1 MKKTICTFLM
11 LMCVLTTSCTKDNID
26 DLPYRIDIINEKW
39 IELGYGATDEIFFK
53 VYPADAVFNHDLS
66 SPDCQVR
73 LVVEN
78 HIGLAYQESEYY
90 RLTDVSKV
98 PDAEGIYVATIEDLK
113 TEKEYRETALI
124 YISNL
129 KKGRKERH
137 TVTHYAWGVVITQAP

>member
-1 MKKTICTFLM
+1 M

-26 DLPYRIDIINEKW
+26 DLPYRIDMISENR
-39 IELGYGATDEIFFK
+39 IELGYGATEEILFQ
-53 VYPADAVFNHDLS
+53 VHPADAVFNHDLS

-78 HIGLAYQESEYY
+78 HVGLAYQESEYY

-98 PDAEGIYVATIEDLK
+98 PDVEGVYVATIEDLK

-137 TVTHYAWGVVITQAP
+137 TVTHYAWGVLITQAP

>member
-1 MKKTICTFLM
+1 M

-26 DLPYRIDIINEKW
+26 DLPYRIEMISEKW
-39 IELGYGATDEIFFK
+39 IELGYGATEEILFQ
-53 VYPADAVFNHDLS
+53 VHPADAVFNHDLS

-78 HIGLAYQESEYY
+78 YVGLAYQESEYY

-98 PDAEGIYVATIEDLK
+98 PDVEGVYVATIEDLK

-137 TVTHYAWGVVITQAP
+137 TVTHYAWGVTITQAP

>member
-1 MKKTICTFLM
+1 M

-26 DLPYRIDIINEKW
+26 DLPYRIGMISEKW
-39 IELGYGATDEIFFK
+39 IELGYGATEEILFQ
-53 VYPADAVFNHDLS
+53 VHPADAVFNHDLS

-78 HIGLAYQESEYY
+78 YVGLAYQESEYY

-98 PDAEGIYVATIEDLK
+98 PDVEGVYVATIEDLK

-137 TVTHYAWGVVITQAP
+137 TVTHYAWGVTITQAP